1 MHPRSLFTF
10 YNYSLLAF
18 LAQSI
23 EHLYITILLYLTL
36 IVSRDEIGFFRVLIL
51 SLVTLLTVINADFE
65 LY

>member
-10 YNYSLLAF
+10 YNYSPLAF
-18 LAQSI
+18 SAQSI
-23 EHLYITILLYLTL
+23 EHLYTTILLYLTL
-36 IVSRDEIGFFRVLIL
+36 TVSRDEIGFFRVLIL